1 MRHTHTEKKK
11 TYYLHTLHCTTL
23 HYITLQ
29 YVALDYIGL
38 LYYTR
43 FVRYQIIILQFHQSC
58 IILHY
63 IKGNVPTQ
71 AIPHHGHRSPT
82 TGAAVVGWVSSP
94 KDPFQRIG
102 VKGKSKADTMDFSME
117 ISETFLYFF
126 PDKESSD
133 SSGCSSPRKYSAW

>member
-1 MRHTHTEKKK
+1 MGHKAPHTHTEKKK

-58 IILHY
+58 ITLHQG
-63 IKGNVPTQ
+63 KRPD
-71 AIPHHGHRSPT
+71 AIPGHGHRSPT
-82 TGAAVVGWVSSP
+82 TGAAVVGQFPQGSVS
-94 KDPFQRIG
+94 KDW
-102 VKGKSKADTMDFSME
+102 
-117 ISETFLYFF
+117 
-126 PDKESSD
+126 
-133 SSGCSSPRKYSAW
+133 C